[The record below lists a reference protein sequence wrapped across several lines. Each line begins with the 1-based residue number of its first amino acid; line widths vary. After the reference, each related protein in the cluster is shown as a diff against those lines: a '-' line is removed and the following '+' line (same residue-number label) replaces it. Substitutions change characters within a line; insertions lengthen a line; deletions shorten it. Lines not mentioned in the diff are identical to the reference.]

1 MTNRAGTMSLCIPF
15 NVIEPLMEE
24 LNAQSWFMAGQHR
37 GEHEWER
44 LIGDRLADAT
54 LGISAL
60 LAETTLTLSELRHLD
75 VGDLVLTGKPANSP
89 VVLTVE
95 NSPKYLAHIGQFK
108 GKRALRIIRSIKPT
122 DRL

>member
-1 MTNRAGTMSLCIPF
+1 
-15 NVIEPLMEE
+15 LMEE
-24 LNAQSWFMAGQHR
+24 LNAQSWFMAGRHR

-60 LAETTLTLSELRHLD
+60 LAETTLTISELKNLEI
-75 VGDLVLTGKPANSP
+75 GDLIMTGKPASSP

-95 NSPKYLAHIGQFK
+95 ECPKYLANIGQFK
-108 GKRALRIIRSIKPT
+108 GRRALRIMRTIKPA